1 MQYSSSIC
9 RFDDL
14 MNALDWQGGV
24 LMPSR
29 VIDAADGLIEVN
41 GFDVYRILRAR
52 QRRPLPTDDRA
63 I

>member
-1 MQYSSSIC
+1 
-9 RFDDL
+9 
-14 MNALDWQGGV
+14 MNALAWQGGV